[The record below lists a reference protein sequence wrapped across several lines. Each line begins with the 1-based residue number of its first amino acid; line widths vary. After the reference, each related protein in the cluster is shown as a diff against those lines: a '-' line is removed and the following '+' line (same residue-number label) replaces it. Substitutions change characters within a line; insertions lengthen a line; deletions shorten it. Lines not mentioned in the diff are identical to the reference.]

1 VAYVLASCES
11 CPCLGTFSSPRT
23 ALGQIYLL
31 CYLFCHFAMI
41 STFLLLCLTGFETFG
56 WELWTLIGSEN
67 TKVFSG
73 EMSKTRSPQQE
84 VSFKN

>member
-1 VAYVLASCES
+1 MSWHPASPARAS
-11 CPCLGTFSSPRT
+11 GLSSPRT

-56 WELWTLIGSEN
+56 WELWTLIGPGN
-67 TKVFSG
+67 IKVFSG
-73 EMSKTRSPQQE
+73 EIKCENKRFLLKTS
-84 VSFKN
+84 SSN